1 MKEVQ
6 RKLEILSGRGG
17 GGHSKPL
24 TSRKENAEINQPHP
38 LV

>member
-6 RKLEILSGRGG
+6 RKLEILSGGG
-17 GGHSKPL
+17 GRSKPL
-24 TSRKENAEINQPHP
+24 TSRKENAENNQPHP

>member
-6 RKLEILSGRGG
+6 RKLEILSGGG
-17 GGHSKPL
+17 GGRSKPL
-24 TSRKENAEINQPHP
+24 TSRKENAENNQPHP